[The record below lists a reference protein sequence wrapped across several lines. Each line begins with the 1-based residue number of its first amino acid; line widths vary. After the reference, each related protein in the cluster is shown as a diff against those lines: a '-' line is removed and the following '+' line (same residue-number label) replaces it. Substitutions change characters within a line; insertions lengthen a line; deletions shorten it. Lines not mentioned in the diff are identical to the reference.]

1 MATVRRA
8 EARDSDDV
16 VGLLGGLGRPAPA
29 EKPLPPRNVFLDH
42 LSYDEARV
50 FVAEEDGRVVAVA
63 SFWLRPRLNWTTL
76 EGWIPDMYVHPAYR
90 ERGIG
95 RQLLDAC
102 AAEARRRGCH
112 RITLESGHQ
121 RDDAHRLYEAYGF
134 RHAGRQYTLQL

>member
-8 EARDSDDV
+8 EARDFDDV

-29 EKPLPPRNVFLDH
+29 DDPLPQRNVFLDH
-42 LSYDEARV
+42 LSYDEVRV
-50 FVAEEDGRVVAVA
+50 FVAEEDAEIVGVA

-76 EGWIPDMYVHPAYR
+76 EGWIPDLYVHPAHR
-90 ERGIG
+90 ERGVG
-95 RQLLDAC
+95 RQLIDAC

-112 RITLESGHQ
+112 RLTLESGLQ
-121 RDDAHRLYEAYGF
+121 RDDAHRLYESYGF